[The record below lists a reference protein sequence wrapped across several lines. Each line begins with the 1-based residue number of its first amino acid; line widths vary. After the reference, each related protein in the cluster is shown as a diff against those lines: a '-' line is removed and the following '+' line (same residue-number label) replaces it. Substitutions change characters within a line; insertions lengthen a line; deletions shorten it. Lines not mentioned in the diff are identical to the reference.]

1 MSPVWAQYATR
12 ILLVLLVGT
21 FLYAILRPGNPGPVI
36 GRTTPDFQLMDLEG
50 RRIQLSAYRG
60 KIVVLNFWATWC
72 APCVEEMPSLN
83 RFQETF
89 APQGVVVLA
98 VSVDEDEQAL
108 KKFAADYQLKMIIA
122 RDPDRRVSAGYQTFK
137 YPETFVLDRQGR
149 LVRKLIGAADWA
161 NPRITSFFQPL
172 VSQRQR

>member
-1 MSPVWAQYATR
+1 MPPVPTRYATR

-36 GRTTPDFQLMDLEG
+36 GQTTPDFQLMDLEG

-98 VSVDEDEQAL
+98 VSVDEDQQAL
-108 KKFAADYQLKMIIA
+108 RKFAADYQLKMVIA
-122 RDPDRRVSAGYQTFK
+122 RDPDRRVSVGYQTFK
-137 YPETFVLDRQGR
+137 YPETFILDRQGR

-161 NPRITSFFQPL
+161 DPNLASFFKSLP
-172 VSQRQR
+172 SP

>member
-1 MSPVWAQYATR
+1 MPPVWTRYATR

-21 FLYAILRPGNPGPVI
+21 FLYAILRPGNPAPMI
-36 GRTTPDFQLMDLEG
+36 GQTTPDFQLMDLEG

-108 KKFAADYQLKMIIA
+108 QNFAADHQLKMIIA

-137 YPETFVLDRQGR
+137 YPETFILDRQGR
-149 LVRKLIGAADWA
+149 LVRKLVGAADWA
-161 NPRITSFFQPL
+161 DPHLASFFKSL
-172 VSQRQR
+172 LETR

>member
-1 MSPVWAQYATR
+1 MPPVRAQYATR
-12 ILLVLLVGT
+12 ILLVLLVGA

-36 GRTTPDFQLMDLEG
+36 GQTTPDFQLMDLEG
-50 RRIQLSAYRG
+50 RKIQLSAYRG

-83 RFQETF
+83 RFQEAF

-98 VSVDEDEQAL
+98 LSVDEDEQAL
-108 KKFAADYQLKMIIA
+108 RKFAADHQLKVIIA

-161 NPRITSFFQPL
+161 DPRLASFFKNL
-172 VSQRQR
+172 LESR

>member
-1 MSPVWAQYATR
+1 MPPVRTRYATR
-12 ILLVLLVGT
+12 ILLVLLVGA
-21 FLYAILRPGNPGPVI
+21 FLYAILRPGLPAPVI
-36 GRTTPDFQLMDLEG
+36 GQTTPDFQLMDLEG

-83 RFQETF
+83 RFQEAF

-108 KKFAADYQLKMIIA
+108 RKFAADHQLKMIVA
-122 RDPDRRVSAGYQTFK
+122 RDPDRLASTSYQTFK
-137 YPETFVLDRQGR
+137 YPETFILDRQGR

-161 NPRITSFFQPL
+161 DPRLTSFFKNL
-172 VSQRQR
+172 LESR